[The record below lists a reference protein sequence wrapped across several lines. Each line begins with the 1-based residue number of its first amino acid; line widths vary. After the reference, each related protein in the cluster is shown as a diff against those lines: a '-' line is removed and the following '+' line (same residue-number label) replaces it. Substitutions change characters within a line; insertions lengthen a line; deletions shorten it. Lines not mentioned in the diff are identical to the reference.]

1 MPRVKRAFII
11 LIVITMGK
19 HTFSQPTRFEVTNGR
34 ETATY
39 SEIIDFYK
47 KLEKTSKIIRM
58 KEQGPTDAGYPLHLL
73 YVSTDG
79 TSDPG
84 KWHKEKKVVILIN
97 NGIHPGE
104 PDGIDA
110 TMMLLRDINN
120 KKVKLP
126 DNV

>member
-1 MPRVKRAFII
+1 MTGVKSVLL
-11 LIVITMGK
+11 LIVIIMGK

-39 SEIIDFYK
+39 AEVIEFYK
-47 KLEKTSKIIRM
+47 KLEKTSRIIKM
-58 KEQGPTDAGYPLHLL
+58 KEQGPTDAGFPLRLL
-73 YVSTDG
+73 FVSTDG
-79 TSDPG
+79 NYDPV
-84 KWHKEKKVVILIN
+84 KWHKEKKAVILIN

-120 KKVKLP
+120 R
-126 DNV
+126 